1 MQIPG
6 FFASASIFGINPSE
20 GYAPSLTSILG
31 RCYIYSRQA
40 YLANGGLMTR
50 EEILEKSRSEMQGK
64 DIVDME
70 ISKKAIVVGW
80 IMAVVLAMIVTI
92 IDAIVYSRLPVEILF
107 AVLGG
112 LATVFWIKYFKLHKR
127 HELLVAA
134 LYTVS
139 SLCFLIAWILHIV
152 G

>member
-1 MQIPG
+1 
-6 FFASASIFGINPSE
+6 
-20 GYAPSLTSILG
+20 
-31 RCYIYSRQA
+31 
-40 YLANGGLMTR
+40 MTR

-70 ISKKAIVVGW
+70 ISRKAIVAGW
-80 IMAVVLAMIVTI
+80 IIAVVLAMFVTI

-134 LYTVS
+134 LYTIS

>member
-1 MQIPG
+1 
-6 FFASASIFGINPSE
+6 
-20 GYAPSLTSILG
+20 
-31 RCYIYSRQA
+31 
-40 YLANGGLMTR
+40 MTR

-70 ISKKAIVVGW
+70 ISRKAIVVGW
-80 IMAVVLAMIVTI
+80 IMAVVLTMIVTI

-139 SLCFLIAWILHIV
+139 SLCFLIAWILYIV

>member
-1 MQIPG
+1 
-6 FFASASIFGINPSE
+6 
-20 GYAPSLTSILG
+20 
-31 RCYIYSRQA
+31 
-40 YLANGGLMTR
+40 MTR

-70 ISKKAIVVGW
+70 ISRKAIVVGW
-80 IMAVVLAMIVTI
+80 IMAVALAMIVTI

-112 LATVFWIKYFKLHKR
+112 LATFFWIKYFKLHKL
-127 HELLVAA
+127 HELL
-134 LYTVS
+134 VS

>member
-1 MQIPG
+1 MRT
-6 FFASASIFGINPSE
+6 ASSHIAFVVRFN
-20 GYAPSLTSILG
+20 LDG
-31 RCYIYSRQA
+31 RALFVPRLRRLRGNCLKIRIA
-40 YLANGGLMTR
+40 FRGPATR
-50 EEILEKSRSEMQGK
+50 DLHNDR
-64 DIVDME
+64 
-70 ISKKAIVVGW
+70 W
-80 IMAVVLAMIVTI
+80 IIAVVLAMIVTI